1 MPKTKKSWL
10 VLALI
15 ALGVIVWLVLAFARS
30 TPAKDQ
36 ASKTTPAPS
45 AAPEA
50 PAFDKTAESITDPSS
65 PWVVVNKKRLLEPR
79 DYTPADLVI
88 PDIPLRQKNGGEEMQ
103 LRAETATAL
112 EAMAAAAKQDGI
124 HLMLASG
131 YRSYNL
137 QKTVYNRNVAQLGQ
151 AKADTESARP
161 GHSEHQT
168 GLVADLEP
176 LDRSC
181 EIQACFADTPE
192 GKWLAAHAHEHG
204 FIIRYPEG
212 KQAETGYIYEPW
224 HVRYV
229 GKSLSAELHK
239 TPQATLEAFF
249 GLEKA
254 GNY

>member
-1 MPKTKKSWL
+1 
-10 VLALI
+10 
-15 ALGVIVWLVLAFARS
+15 
-30 TPAKDQ
+30 
-36 ASKTTPAPS
+36 
-45 AAPEA
+45 
-50 PAFDKTAESITDPSS
+50 
-65 PWVVVNKKRLLEPR
+65 
-79 DYTPADLVI
+79 
-88 PDIPLRQKNGGEEMQ
+88 MQ